1 MLNKIIN
8 IERTHSWVDG
18 NKAIKSISLFGWII
32 YRNKN
37 KAIANYNL
45 EKSLNIISNLEK
57 QDCEKDKYLTREI
70 SNYLHE
76 LHTFEPSNE
85 LADSLSKLV
94 AKFRL
99 RKATKELGRIKERNS
114 LRNQEQTA
122 TNTYKNLNA
131 FLERLSTYMKNHI
144 QTIEKGGGIII
155 DEDVQEVIDKLVSAM
170 IWLMKSNNQDES
182 MENDISFNG
191 QC

>member
-76 LHTFEPSNE
+76 LHTFEPSSE

-94 AKFRL
+94 VKFRL

-114 LRNQEQTA
+114 FWNKYIKEWRS
-122 TNTYKNLNA
+122 
-131 FLERLSTYMKNHI
+131 LSNK
-144 QTIEKGGGIII
+144 KC
-155 DEDVQEVIDKLVSAM
+155 KLDAVNESDNECT
-170 IWLMKSNNQDES
+170 KYEESRTDSN
-182 MENDISFNG
+182 
-191 QC
+191 